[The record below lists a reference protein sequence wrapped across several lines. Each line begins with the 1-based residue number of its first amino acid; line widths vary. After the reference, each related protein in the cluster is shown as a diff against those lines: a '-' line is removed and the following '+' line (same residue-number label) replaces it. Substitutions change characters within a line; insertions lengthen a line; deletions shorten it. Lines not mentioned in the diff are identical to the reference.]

1 MTHKI
6 IAMATR
12 VGSVANQF
20 GAFTEPVDDEIATA
34 VDVATRA
41 VGQLTDETQIDHV
54 IFAHSGIRQIFP
66 SGAIAIA
73 KDLRLNCV
81 AFDVAAACASMSIA
95 VEIAASMS
103 GRTLVVSA
111 DCMSRTIDPN
121 DPSHLP
127 LCGFGDGAA
136 AVVICDKEREGL
148 AIIGHQG
155 ITDGRWLEFYGA
167 ANGKLQ
173 RALPSD
179 RKPEL
184 RASYVNSWVGI
195 FQALVQQRTQNG
207 QLFLFANQGDK
218 MLFPELIQT
227 LGLAEEQMIVTG
239 HGHAGGA
246 DPWIG
251 LQAHAIP
258 IGSSAV
264 LLASGIGF
272 AFHGILLER
281 F

>member
-1 MTHKI
+1 MTKRI
-6 IAMATR
+6 ISIATR
-12 VGSVANQF
+12 VGNVANQF
-20 GAFTEPVDDEIATA
+20 GAFTEPVDDEITTA

-41 VGQLTDETQIDHV
+41 IGHV
-54 IFAHSGIRQIFP
+54 SDGGKVDRIIFAHSGIRQIFP

-73 KDLRLNCV
+73 SNLFLNCV

-111 DCMSRTIDPN
+111 DSMSRTIDPDN
-121 DPSHLP
+121 PSHLP
-127 LCGFGDGAA
+127 LRGFGDGAA
-136 AVVICDKEREGL
+136 AVMICDKEREGL
-148 AIIGHQG
+148 AIIAHQG
-155 ITDGRWLEFYGA
+155 ITDGRWVEFYGS
-167 ANGKLQ
+167 ANGKLL

-184 RASYVNSWVGI
+184 RASYVNSWAAI
-195 FQALVQQRTQNG
+195 FNALVQKRTQNG
-207 QLFLFANQGDK
+207 PLFLFANQGDK

-227 LGLAEEQMIVTG
+227 LGLSKEQLIVTD

-251 LQAHAIP
+251 LHAHPIP
-258 IGSSAV
+258 IGSSAI

-272 AFHGILLER
+272 AFHGILLEQ